1 MSSNDPDEGG
11 SPQASTDLLR
21 EFVRQGEVKLNAIL
35 ELATAANLRATT
47 LCGIFGTSSVALGG
61 AVLAYAASN
70 HQHLPLILAG
80 IVAGLGFFIAAMV
93 AGWATVPR
101 DFYIAGASPLLPF
114 RTRAWLG
121 RGWCSLDEVL
131 GAMGQRYAEDIA
143 KDTEVVRGRCSLCS
157 VWAIGIG
164 FAAPWLGIAVY
175 LGCAL
180 LPS

>member
-101 DFYIAGASPLLPF
+101 DFYIAGASPDSL

-143 KDTEVVRGRCSLCS
+143 KDTKILAGDAHCVA
-157 VWAIGIG
+157 WAIGIG